1 MLWWCSSETSEDRV
15 KIDVVEEPAP
25 HLESESPAGDDD
37 LVGIEVIA
45 KPASH
50 PKLEP
55 PASDDDRVEIDVV
68 EEQAPH
74 PESESPAGDD
84 SDTDDAVAG
93 FRSQRRQLTAAS
105 HESVQV
111 DDDLISCRGSE
122 TELPS
127 TKTWRRSMFTRMEAN
142 ALVEEISSPSEWS
155 VTAIFVYGFRLLIS
169 LGNDEKA
176 LRVLTQNIWIAIA
189 LLIMSIA
196 FPLADTY
203 TDVHLTYDW
212 LKSDDDFWYGKIS
225 LAILCVHPFV
235 TAFWMLA
242 VESKF
247 GSVFWHAKAFDFES
261 GMFHPI
267 LGFVLTVTQLRLP
280 FTALLQIFDVWH
292 NGVHDKYMTTPVKA
306 DQKLDQNEFLRRFTR
321 GYSGLLMLKMYELL
335 GESMPEMLLQTFKL
349 AIDFFDK
356 DIMPDALLVGSILVG
371 LCTFS
376 FGVTGMLLNRE
387 QLATRL
393 LATLYFL
400 TSLVARVAV
409 LIVLFI
415 EFGKWTI
422 TFVVF
427 AFVARVFMTYSRVNP
442 RYGETGVFLLFGIF
456 DYVLLLFLPLGSKVA
471 FGSAIQR
478 IVTLNGVSVEPLVE
492 DKLTSPWA
500 LRNFVLT
507 LAENAVGWM
516 CVFFVDFENI
526 PHFGFFALFGILP
539 MVSRG
544 ASREPESRGP
554 ARERRARETRAEWCR
569 HGMPSVVSADGPA
582 ARQITRTA
590 LTWVAPRALSAA
602 SVGAWLALSRRRFRW
617 SKYLG

>member
-1 MLWWCSSETSEDRV
+1 
-15 KIDVVEEPAP
+15 
-25 HLESESPAGDDD
+25 
-37 LVGIEVIA
+37 
-45 KPASH
+45 
-50 PKLEP
+50 
-55 PASDDDRVEIDVV
+55 
-68 EEQAPH
+68 
-74 PESESPAGDD
+74 
-84 SDTDDAVAG
+84 
-93 FRSQRRQLTAAS
+93 
-105 HESVQV
+105 
-111 DDDLISCRGSE
+111 
-122 TELPS
+122 
-127 TKTWRRSMFTRMEAN
+127 MFTRMEAN

-554 ARERRARETRAEWCR
+554 ARESCARDARGMAPSD
-569 HGMPSVVSADGPA
+569 GMPSVVSADGPV
-582 ARQITRTA
+582 ARRITRTA
-590 LTWVAPRALSAA
+590 LTWCVPRALSAA

-617 SKYLG
+617 FNSLGLRASHR